1 MKIFLKILFASLLFL
16 TACGS
21 REEDKEALR
30 PVFYQKIAETSKPGT
45 RIFAGI
51 SKAKSEAKLS
61 FKVGGTLEKI
71 HFKMGEE
78 VKKGEILAH
87 LNSVDYKI
95 NYDKALASKKN
106 ADVQLITAKSS
117 FMRIENLYA
126 NNNASLNDFE
136 KAKAQYESARAMA
149 NTAKAQLETANNQLN
164 YTKLIAPYDG
174 SISNI
179 LSEENEMIGAG
190 RPVLVYSSD
199 NDIEIRTAVPENI
212 IAHIKAGQKVTIRF
226 STINGRDFD
235 GEISEIGRSSGAS
248 STYPLII
255 TLNHQS
261 NQLLPGMACTI
272 EMQLNGSMDVKES
285 IIIPSDAVAHDEG
298 GNFVYVVKESS
309 EKGIYIAKRRNVTLG
324 QLTASGYEIKDGL
337 SHEDVIITA
346 GLSFMYD
353 GRKVKLLDNF
363 NR

>member
-1 MKIFLKILFASLLFL
+1 MKIFLKILFTSLLFL
-16 TACGS
+16 TACGNQDK
-21 REEDKEALR
+21 DKEALR
-30 PVFYQKIAETSKPGT
+30 PVFYQKISETSKPGA

-71 HFKMGEE
+71 YFKMGEP
-78 VKKGEILAH
+78 VKKGEVLAY

-126 NNNASLNDFE
+126 NNNASLNDYE
-136 KAKAQYESARAMA
+136 KAKAQYESAKAMA
-149 NTAKAQLETANNQLN
+149 NTAKAQLEAAKNQLN
-164 YTKLIAPYDG
+164 YTKLLAPYDG
-174 SISNI
+174 SISSI

-190 RPVLVYSSD
+190 RPVLIYSSD

-212 IAHIKAGQKVTIRF
+212 IGHVKRGQKVTVSF
-226 STINGRDFD
+226 STLKGQTFE
-235 GEISEIGRSSGAS
+235 GEVSEIGRSSGAS

-255 TLNHQS
+255 TLDRQS
-261 NQLLPGMACTI
+261 KQLLPGMACTI
-272 EMQLNGSMDVKES
+272 EMQFGEPIEGRES

-298 GNFVYVVKESS
+298 GDFVYIVKESG
-309 EKGIYIAKRRNVTLG
+309 EKGIYLAKRRNVTLG
-324 QLTASGYEIKDGL
+324 QLTASGYEITDGL
-337 SHEDVIITA
+337 NREDTIITA

-363 NR
+363 